1 VGPECS
7 MNEEEVVMIRIEY
20 DLKGLR
26 TIVYGEISETKL
38 EQFLSGEENFIGIT
52 NNKELTWI
60 DKDVILKIEQ
70 LQEEEIRF
78 DKEEIIARCK
88 DNHTECLEF

>member
-1 VGPECS
+1 
-7 MNEEEVVMIRIEY
+7 MNNEEVIMIRIEY

-26 TIVYGEISETKL
+26 TIVYGEILETKL
-38 EQFLSGEENFIGIT
+38 EQFLSGAENFIGLI